1 VHVFLETPRLV
12 LRRVTAADED
22 NLFRLNG
29 DPEVMRYLGQGAPTS
44 RDKIRDEIIPF
55 QLDSYQRNA
64 GLGLWAADG
73 RGDGQFLGWFHL
85 RPRRGDGVIDLGYRL
100 VRRVWGQGLATEG
113 SAALLAK
120 AFGELGI
127 DRVVAETMTANQASR
142 RVLEKC
148 GMTLVRTYPWSE
160 PHPVEGAEQGCV
172 EYELTRSQWLA
183 SRAGAATNDGGISG
197 RPARGS
203 GTWPR

>member
-12 LRRVTAADED
+12 LRRVTAADEES
-22 NLFRLNG
+22 LFRLNS
-29 DPEVMRYLGQGAPTS
+29 DPEVMRYLGQGTPMS
-44 RDKIRDEIIPF
+44 RDEIRDEIIPF
-55 QLDSYQRNA
+55 QLDSYQRHA

-85 RPRRGDGVIDLGYRL
+85 RPRRSDSVIELGYRL
-100 VRRVWGQGLATEG
+100 VRQAWGQGLATEG

-127 DRVVAETMTANQASR
+127 DRVVAETMAANQASR
-142 RVLEKC
+142 AVMRKC
-148 GMTLVRTYPWSE
+148 GMTLVRTYPWPG

-183 SRAGAATNDGGISG
+183 SRASAAT
-197 RPARGS
+197 
-203 GTWPR
+203 

>member
-22 NLFRLNG
+22 SLLRLNS
-29 DPEVMRYLGQGAPTS
+29 DPEVMRYLAQGPPAS
-44 RDKIRDEIIPF
+44 RDEIRDEVIPF
-55 QLDSYQRNA
+55 QLESYQRQA

-73 RGDGQFLGWFHL
+73 RGDGRFLGWFHL
-85 RPRRGDGVIDLGYRL
+85 RPRRSDGVLELGYRL
-100 VRRVWGQGLATEG
+100 MRQAWGQGLATEG

-120 AFGELGI
+120 AFGELGA

-142 RVLEKC
+142 RVMRKC
-148 GMTLVRTYPWSE
+148 GMTLERTFPWPG

-172 EYELTRSQWLA
+172 EYKLTRSQWLA
-183 SRAGAATNDGGISG
+183 SQASG
-197 RPARGS
+197 
-203 GTWPR
+203 